1 MALQNQVHIYNV
13 DTSAFYNKK
22 EERIHIRSIEYKKLR
37 DKLKKVYKKADDEK
51 KERLINLNIKI
62 NNRVKYLKQKLSN
75 TLMQNKDV
83 RTLNENYLKPCNVV
97 SIFES
102 SLSRALDIKTNTLSN
117 DLIIVQ
123 TFFFDV
129 LKDAIL
135 NGLFVN
141 GEKYICFTASAGQI
155 RTKKTVFIREESLKE
170 IENSLMCG
178 LTIDRINKYGG
189 VNVNKFLA
197 YLALSNS
204 ATDLWE
210 DFDITK
216 CIVVDDMETEV
227 YGLVDFINDETY
239 EITRQEMNV
248 PIVHTD
254 GCGMILPSENKKSF
268 MVRLPWVKGLLVP
281 FDYVKFIKTYNTK
294 SKIKDI
300 YGKEWDVIKDDIRV
314 IFTKSQFKMWKY
326 YKSWEEYCENFKK
339 YSCQAGKCNEE
350 EDEIKNAKINYQML
364 QTITDITDAELLELC
379 KENMEDINKIVYDKK
394 HMLKLLGVTKE
405 NKNKN
410 YIQQALEIYP
420 NLIDDD
426 YLKNIINQTKKSLVK
441 KARVAKIKLDCK
453 YTFMCPD
460 LYAFCEYLFLGNK
473 NPKGLLKNGEVYCS
487 LYKDKD
493 KLDCLRSP
501 HLYKEHAIRKNVKDK
516 MDNNIDRSEWF
527 ITKGLYLSVHDLI
540 SKMLQNDFDGDKS
553 LVCAEELFVEI
564 AERNM
569 KDIVPLFYNMKKAE
583 PEIINNISIYNGL
596 IAAYTGG
603 NIGCYSNNISKIWD
617 NEEIWSSNDKDKKEE
632 ALKAVKLLCMENNFT
647 IDYAKTL
654 YKPERPKEIKKLI
667 SKYTKRKLPHF
678 FIYAKDKKRHQVES
692 INNSTVNK
700 LLKIIPNPRI
710 SLNKLKLDDFDYNM
724 LILDDYKNKDME
736 VIKAY
741 KELDIK
747 KYTMFNRNK
756 NSENYN
762 YVYKDIRDRILE
774 VNEDIQYVI
783 YSLVKYLYDV
793 KKIKNKTTLWEC
805 FGDVLV
811 KNLKYN
817 ISVVCSYC
825 EECGCLMKKNNNRQK
840 YCKECA
846 KEKQKQWQKESMK
859 KIRNKECE
867 VIENP

>member
-22 EERIHIRSIEYKKLR
+22 EEKIHIRSIEYKKLR
-37 DKLKKVYKKADDEK
+37 DKLKKVYEKADDEK

-83 RTLNENYLKPCNVV
+83 RILNENYLKPCNVV

-102 SLSRALDIKTNTLSN
+102 SLSRVLDIKTNTLSN

-155 RTKKTVFIREESLKE
+155 RTKKTIFIREESLKE

-617 NEEIWSSNDKDKKEE
+617 NEEIWSSDDKDKKEE
-632 ALKAVKLLCMENNFT
+632 ALKAIKLLCMENNFT

-700 LLKIIPNPRI
+700 LLKIIPNPRV

-724 LILDDYKNKDME
+724 LILDDYKNKDRK

-762 YVYKDIRDRILE
+762 YVYKDIRDKILE
-774 VNEDIQYVI
+774 VNGDIQHVI
-783 YSLVKYLYDV
+783 YSLVKYLYEV

-817 ISVVCSYC
+817 ISLSYIYC
-825 EECGCLMKKNNNRQK
+825 EKCGNLTKRNNDKSHSQK
-840 YCKECA
+840 YCKKCSLE
-846 KEKQKQWQKESMK
+846 MI
-859 KIRNKECE
+859 KIRDRIRKSNK
-867 VIENP
+867 NST

>member
-1 MALQNQVHIYNV
+1 M
-13 DTSAFYNKK
+13 
-22 EERIHIRSIEYKKLR
+22 
-37 DKLKKVYKKADDEK
+37 
-51 KERLINLNIKI
+51 
-62 NNRVKYLKQKLSN
+62 
-75 TLMQNKDV
+75 
-83 RTLNENYLKPCNVV
+83 
-97 SIFES
+97 
-102 SLSRALDIKTNTLSN
+102 
-117 DLIIVQ
+117 
-123 TFFFDV
+123 
-129 LKDAIL
+129 
-135 NGLFVN
+135 
-141 GEKYICFTASAGQI
+141 
-155 RTKKTVFIREESLKE
+155 
-170 IENSLMCG
+170 
-178 LTIDRINKYGG
+178 
-189 VNVNKFLA
+189 
-197 YLALSNS
+197 
-204 ATDLWE
+204 
-210 DFDITK
+210 
-216 CIVVDDMETEV
+216 
-227 YGLVDFINDETY
+227 
-239 EITRQEMNV
+239 
-248 PIVHTD
+248 
-254 GCGMILPSENKKSF
+254 
-268 MVRLPWVKGLLVP
+268 
-281 FDYVKFIKTYNTK
+281 
-294 SKIKDI
+294 
-300 YGKEWDVIKDDIRV
+300 
-314 IFTKSQFKMWKY
+314 
-326 YKSWEEYCENFKK
+326 
-339 YSCQAGKCNEE
+339 
-350 EDEIKNAKINYQML
+350 
-364 QTITDITDAELLELC
+364 
-379 KENMEDINKIVYDKK
+379 
-394 HMLKLLGVTKE
+394 
-405 NKNKN
+405 
-410 YIQQALEIYP
+410 
-420 NLIDDD
+420 
-426 YLKNIINQTKKSLVK
+426 
-441 KARVAKIKLDCK
+441 
-453 YTFMCPD
+453 
-460 LYAFCEYLFLGNK
+460 
-473 NPKGLLKNGEVYCS
+473 
-487 LYKDKD
+487 YKDKD

-617 NEEIWSSNDKDKKEE
+617 NEEIWSSDDKDKKEE
-632 ALKAVKLLCMENNFT
+632 ALKAIKLLCMENNFT

-700 LLKIIPNPRI
+700 LLKIIPNPRV

-724 LILDDYKNKDME
+724 LILDDYKNKDRK

-774 VNEDIQYVI
+774 VNGDIQHVI
-783 YSLVKYLYDV
+783 YSLVKYLYEV

-825 EECGCLMKKNNNRQK
+825 EECGFNEKK
-840 YCKECA
+840 
-846 KEKQKQWQKESMK
+846 
-859 KIRNKECE
+859 
-867 VIENP
+867 

>member
-37 DKLKKVYKKADDEK
+37 DKLKKVYEKADDEK

-617 NEEIWSSNDKDKKEE
+617 NEEIWSSDDKDKKEE
-632 ALKAVKLLCMENNFT
+632 ALKAIKLLCMENNFT

-700 LLKIIPNPRI
+700 LLKIIPNPRV

-724 LILDDYKNKDME
+724 LILDDYKNKDRK

-774 VNEDIQYVI
+774 VNGDIQHVI
-783 YSLVKYLYDV
+783 YSLVKYLYEV

-817 ISVVCSYC
+817 ISLSYIYC
-825 EECGCLMKKNNNRQK
+825 EKCGNLTKRNNDKSHSQK
-840 YCKECA
+840 YCKKCSLE
-846 KEKQKQWQKESMK
+846 MI
-859 KIRNKECE
+859 KIRDRIRKSNK
-867 VIENP
+867 NST

>member
-1 MALQNQVHIYNV
+1 MALKNQVHIYNV

-37 DKLKKVYKKADDEK
+37 DKLKKVYEKADDEK

-83 RTLNENYLKPCNVV
+83 RILNENYLKPCNIV

-155 RTKKTVFIREESLKE
+155 RTKKTIFIREESLKE

-178 LTIDRINKYGG
+178 LTIDKINKYGG

-473 NPKGLLKNGEVYCS
+473 NPKGLLKDGEVYCS

-617 NEEIWSSNDKDKKEE
+617 NEEIWSSDDKDKKEE
-632 ALKAVKLLCMENNFT
+632 ALKAIKLLCMENNFT

-700 LLKIIPNPRI
+700 LLKIIPNPRV

-724 LILDDYKNKDME
+724 LILDDYKNKDRK

-741 KELDIK
+741 KELDTK
-747 KYTMFNRNK
+747 KHTMFNRNK

-774 VNEDIQYVI
+774 VNGDIQHVI
-783 YSLVKYLYDV
+783 YSLVKYLYEV

-817 ISVVCSYC
+817 VSLSYMYC
-825 EECGCLMKKNNNRQK
+825 EKCGNLTKRNNDKSHSQK
-840 YCKECA
+840 YCKKCSLE
-846 KEKQKQWQKESMK
+846 MI
-859 KIRNKECE
+859 KIRDRIRKSNK
-867 VIENP
+867 NST

>member
-37 DKLKKVYKKADDEK
+37 DKLKKVYEKADDEK

-473 NPKGLLKNGEVYCS
+473 NPKGLLKDGEVYCS

-617 NEEIWSSNDKDKKEE
+617 NEEIWSSDDKDKKEE
-632 ALKAVKLLCMENNFT
+632 ALKAIKLLCMENNFT

-700 LLKIIPNPRI
+700 LLKIIPNPRV

-774 VNEDIQYVI
+774 VNGDIQHVI
-783 YSLVKYLYDV
+783 YSLVKYLYEV

-817 ISVVCSYC
+817 ISLSYMYC
-825 EECGCLMKKNNNRQK
+825 EKCGCLMKKTINNKK
-840 YCKECA
+840 YCNTCQ
-846 KEKQKQWQKESMK
+846 KEKQREWDRLYQAK
-859 KIRNKECE
+859 KRKNRVAKSC
-867 VIENP
+867 

>member
-37 DKLKKVYKKADDEK
+37 DKLKKVYEKTDDEK

-83 RTLNENYLKPCNVV
+83 RILNENYLKPCNVV

-155 RTKKTVFIREESLKE
+155 RTKKTIFIREESLKE

-516 MDNNIDRSEWF
+516 TDDNIDRSEWF

-617 NEEIWSSNDKDKKEE
+617 NEEIWSSDDKDKKEE
-632 ALKAVKLLCMENNFT
+632 ALKAIKLLCMENNFT

-700 LLKIIPNPRI
+700 LLKIIPNPRV

-724 LILDDYKNKDME
+724 LILDDYKNKDRK

-774 VNEDIQYVI
+774 VNGDIQHVI
-783 YSLVKYLYDV
+783 YSLVKYLYEV

-817 ISVVCSYC
+817 ISLSYMYC
-825 EECGCLMKKNNNRQK
+825 EKCGNLTKRNNDKSHSQK
-840 YCKECA
+840 YCKKCSLE
-846 KEKQKQWQKESMK
+846 MI
-859 KIRNKECE
+859 KIRDRIRKSNK
-867 VIENP
+867 NST

>member
-700 LLKIIPNPRI
+700 LLKIIPNPRV

-724 LILDDYKNKDME
+724 LILDDYKNKDRK

-774 VNEDIQYVI
+774 VNGDIQHVI
-783 YSLVKYLYDV
+783 YSLVKYLYEV

-817 ISVVCSYC
+817 ISLSYMYC
-825 EECGCLMKKNNNRQK
+825 EKCGCLMKKTGRNQKMCKVCYKEYRKEYINNK
-840 YCKECA
+840 VKEHY
-846 KEKQKQWQKESMK
+846 K
-859 KIRNKECE
+859 NKGRK
-867 VIENP
+867 V

>member
-37 DKLKKVYKKADDEK
+37 DKLKKVYEKADDEK

-83 RTLNENYLKPCNVV
+83 RILNENYLKPCNVV

-155 RTKKTVFIREESLKE
+155 RTKKTIFIREESLKE

-473 NPKGLLKNGEVYCS
+473 NPKGLLKDGEVYCS

-617 NEEIWSSNDKDKKEE
+617 NEEIWSSDDKDKKEE
-632 ALKAVKLLCMENNFT
+632 ALKAIKLLCMENNFT

-700 LLKIIPNPRI
+700 LLKIIPNPRV

-724 LILDDYKNKDME
+724 LILDDYKNKDRK

-756 NSENYN
+756 SSENYN

-774 VNEDIQYVI
+774 VNGDIQHVI
-783 YSLVKYLYDV
+783 YSLVKYLYEV

-817 ISVVCSYC
+817 ISLSYIYC
-825 EECGCLMKKNNNRQK
+825 EKCGNLTKRNNDKSHSQK
-840 YCKECA
+840 YCKKCSLE
-846 KEKQKQWQKESMK
+846 MI
-859 KIRNKECE
+859 KIRDRIRKSNK
-867 VIENP
+867 NST

>member
-37 DKLKKVYKKADDEK
+37 DKLKKVYEKADDEK

-83 RTLNENYLKPCNVV
+83 RILNENYLKPCNIV

-155 RTKKTVFIREESLKE
+155 RTKKTIFIREESLKE

-473 NPKGLLKNGEVYCS
+473 NPKGLLKDGEVYCS

-617 NEEIWSSNDKDKKEE
+617 NEEIWSSDDKDKKEE
-632 ALKAVKLLCMENNFT
+632 ALKAIKLLCMENNFT

-700 LLKIIPNPRI
+700 LLKIIPNPRV

-724 LILDDYKNKDME
+724 LILDDYKNKDRK

-774 VNEDIQYVI
+774 VNGDIQHVI
-783 YSLVKYLYDV
+783 YSLVKYLYEV

-817 ISVVCSYC
+817 VSLSYMYC
-825 EECGCLMKKNNNRQK
+825 EKCGCLMKKTINNKK
-840 YCKECA
+840 YCNTCQ
-846 KEKQKQWQKESMK
+846 KEKQREWDRLYQAK
-859 KIRNKECE
+859 KRKNRVAKSC
-867 VIENP
+867 

>member
-37 DKLKKVYKKADDEK
+37 DKLKKVYEKADDEK

-83 RTLNENYLKPCNVV
+83 RILNENYLKPCNVV

-155 RTKKTVFIREESLKE
+155 RTKKTIFIREESLKE

-473 NPKGLLKNGEVYCS
+473 NPKGLLKDGEVYCS

-617 NEEIWSSNDKDKKEE
+617 NEEIWSSDDKDKKEE
-632 ALKAVKLLCMENNFT
+632 ALKAIKLLCMENNFT

-700 LLKIIPNPRI
+700 LLKIIPNPRV

-736 VIKAY
+736 VIKTY
-741 KELDIK
+741 KELDTK

-762 YVYKDIRDRILE
+762 YVYKDIRDKILE
-774 VNEDIQYVI
+774 VNGDIQHVI
-783 YSLVKYLYDV
+783 YSLVKYLYEV

-817 ISVVCSYC
+817 ISLSYMYC
-825 EECGCLMKKNNNRQK
+825 EKCGNLTKRNNDKSHSQK
-840 YCKECA
+840 YCKKCSLE
-846 KEKQKQWQKESMK
+846 MI
-859 KIRNKECE
+859 KIRDRIRKSNK
-867 VIENP
+867 NST

>member
-1 MALQNQVHIYNV
+1 VALQNQVHIYNV

-37 DKLKKVYKKADDEK
+37 DKLKKVYEKADDEK

-83 RTLNENYLKPCNVV
+83 RILNENYLKPCNIV

-155 RTKKTVFIREESLKE
+155 RTKKTIFIREESLKE

-473 NPKGLLKNGEVYCS
+473 NPKGLLKDGEVYCS

-617 NEEIWSSNDKDKKEE
+617 NEEIWSSDDKDKKEE
-632 ALKAVKLLCMENNFT
+632 ALKAIKLLCMENNFT

-700 LLKIIPNPRI
+700 LLKIIPNPRV

-724 LILDDYKNKDME
+724 LILDDYKNKDRK

-774 VNEDIQYVI
+774 VNGDIQHVI
-783 YSLVKYLYDV
+783 YSLVKYLYEV

-817 ISVVCSYC
+817 ISLSYMYC
-825 EECGCLMKKNNNRQK
+825 EKCGCLMKKTINNKK
-840 YCKECA
+840 YCNTCQ
-846 KEKQKQWQKESMK
+846 KEKQREWDRLYQAK
-859 KIRNKECE
+859 KRKNRVAKSC
-867 VIENP
+867 

>member
-1 MALQNQVHIYNV
+1 
-13 DTSAFYNKK
+13 
-22 EERIHIRSIEYKKLR
+22 
-37 DKLKKVYKKADDEK
+37 
-51 KERLINLNIKI
+51 
-62 NNRVKYLKQKLSN
+62 
-75 TLMQNKDV
+75 MQNKDV
-83 RTLNENYLKPCNVV
+83 RILNENYLKPCNVV

-155 RTKKTVFIREESLKE
+155 RTKKTIFIREESLKK

-178 LTIDRINKYGG
+178 LTIDKINKYGG

-617 NEEIWSSNDKDKKEE
+617 NEEIWSSDDKDKKEE
-632 ALKAVKLLCMENNFT
+632 ALKAIKLLCMENNFT

-700 LLKIIPNPRI
+700 LLKIIPNPRV

-724 LILDDYKNKDME
+724 LILDDYKNKDRK

-774 VNEDIQYVI
+774 VNGDIQHVI
-783 YSLVKYLYDV
+783 YSLVKYLYEV

-817 ISVVCSYC
+817 VSLSYMYC
-825 EECGCLMKKNNNRQK
+825 EKCGNLTKRNNDKSHSQK
-840 YCKECA
+840 YCKKCSLE
-846 KEKQKQWQKESMK
+846 MI
-859 KIRNKECE
+859 KIRDRIRKSNK
-867 VIENP
+867 NST

>member
-37 DKLKKVYKKADDEK
+37 DKLKKVYEKADDEK

-617 NEEIWSSNDKDKKEE
+617 NEEIWSSDDKDKKEE
-632 ALKAVKLLCMENNFT
+632 ALKAIKLLCMENNFT

-700 LLKIIPNPRI
+700 LLKIIPNPRV

-724 LILDDYKNKDME
+724 LILDDYKNKDRE
-736 VIKAY
+736 VIKTY
-741 KELDIK
+741 KELDTK
-747 KYTMFNRNK
+747 KHTMFNRNK

-762 YVYKDIRDRILE
+762 YVYKDIRDKILE
-774 VNEDIQYVI
+774 VNGDIQHVI
-783 YSLVKYLYDV
+783 YSLVKYLYEV

-817 ISVVCSYC
+817 ISLSYIYC
-825 EECGCLMKKNNNRQK
+825 EKCGNLTKRNNDKSHSQK
-840 YCKECA
+840 YCKKCSLE
-846 KEKQKQWQKESMK
+846 MI
-859 KIRNKECE
+859 KIRDRIRKSNK
-867 VIENP
+867 NST

>member
-1 MALQNQVHIYNV
+1 M
-13 DTSAFYNKK
+13 
-22 EERIHIRSIEYKKLR
+22 
-37 DKLKKVYKKADDEK
+37 
-51 KERLINLNIKI
+51 
-62 NNRVKYLKQKLSN
+62 VK
-75 TLMQNKDV
+75 MG
-83 RTLNENYLKPCNVV
+83 CN
-97 SIFES
+97 
-102 SLSRALDIKTNTLSN
+102 
-117 DLIIVQ
+117 
-123 TFFFDV
+123 
-129 LKDAIL
+129 
-135 NGLFVN
+135 
-141 GEKYICFTASAGQI
+141 
-155 RTKKTVFIREESLKE
+155 
-170 IENSLMCG
+170 
-178 LTIDRINKYGG
+178 
-189 VNVNKFLA
+189 
-197 YLALSNS
+197 
-204 ATDLWE
+204 
-210 DFDITK
+210 
-216 CIVVDDMETEV
+216 
-227 YGLVDFINDETY
+227 
-239 EITRQEMNV
+239 
-248 PIVHTD
+248 
-254 GCGMILPSENKKSF
+254 
-268 MVRLPWVKGLLVP
+268 
-281 FDYVKFIKTYNTK
+281 
-294 SKIKDI
+294 
-300 YGKEWDVIKDDIRV
+300 KDDIRV
-314 IFTKSQFKMWKY
+314 IFIKSQFKMWKY

-473 NPKGLLKNGEVYCS
+473 NPKGLLKDGEVYCS

-516 MDNNIDRSEWF
+516 TDNNIDRSEWF

-617 NEEIWSSNDKDKKEE
+617 NEEIWSSDDKDKKEE
-632 ALKAVKLLCMENNFT
+632 ALKAIKLLCMENNFT

-700 LLKIIPNPRI
+700 LLKIIPNPRV
-710 SLNKLKLDDFDYNM
+710 SFKLSWM
-724 LILDDYKNKDME
+724 ILI
-736 VIKAY
+736 I
-741 KELDIK
+741 I
-747 KYTMFNRNK
+747 
-756 NSENYN
+756 
-762 YVYKDIRDRILE
+762 
-774 VNEDIQYVI
+774 
-783 YSLVKYLYDV
+783 
-793 KKIKNKTTLWEC
+793 C
-805 FGDVLV
+805 
-811 KNLKYN
+811 
-817 ISVVCSYC
+817 
-825 EECGCLMKKNNNRQK
+825 
-840 YCKECA
+840 
-846 KEKQKQWQKESMK
+846 
-859 KIRNKECE
+859 
-867 VIENP
+867 

>member
-37 DKLKKVYKKADDEK
+37 DKLKKVYEKADDEK

-155 RTKKTVFIREESLKE
+155 RTKKTIFIREESLKE

-617 NEEIWSSNDKDKKEE
+617 NEEIWSSDDKDKKEE
-632 ALKAVKLLCMENNFT
+632 ALKAIKLLCMENNFT

-700 LLKIIPNPRI
+700 LLKIIPNPRV

-724 LILDDYKNKDME
+724 LILDDYKNKDRE
-736 VIKAY
+736 VIKTY
-741 KELDIK
+741 KELDTK
-747 KYTMFNRNK
+747 KHTMFNRNK

-762 YVYKDIRDRILE
+762 YVYKDIRDKILE
-774 VNEDIQYVI
+774 VNGDIQHVI
-783 YSLVKYLYDV
+783 YSLVKYLYEV

-817 ISVVCSYC
+817 VSLSYMYC
-825 EECGCLMKKNNNRQK
+825 EKCGNLTKRNNDKSHSQK
-840 YCKECA
+840 YCKKCSLE
-846 KEKQKQWQKESMK
+846 MI
-859 KIRNKECE
+859 KIRDRIRKSNK
-867 VIENP
+867 NST

>member
-37 DKLKKVYKKADDEK
+37 DKLKKVYEKADDEK

-83 RTLNENYLKPCNVV
+83 RILNENYLKPCNIV

-155 RTKKTVFIREESLKE
+155 RTKKTIFIREESLKE

-473 NPKGLLKNGEVYCS
+473 NPKGLLKDGEVYCS

-617 NEEIWSSNDKDKKEE
+617 NEEIWSSDDKDKKEE
-632 ALKAVKLLCMENNFT
+632 ALKAIKLLCMENNFT

-700 LLKIIPNPRI
+700 LLKIIPNPRV

-724 LILDDYKNKDME
+724 LILDDYKNKDRK

-774 VNEDIQYVI
+774 VNGDIQHVI
-783 YSLVKYLYDV
+783 YSLVKYLYEV

-817 ISVVCSYC
+817 VSLSYMYC
-825 EECGCLMKKNNNRQK
+825 EKCGNLTKRNNDKSHSQK
-840 YCKECA
+840 YCKKCSLE
-846 KEKQKQWQKESMK
+846 MI
-859 KIRNKECE
+859 KIRDRIRKSNK
-867 VIENP
+867 NST

>member
-37 DKLKKVYKKADDEK
+37 DKLKKVYEKADDEK

-178 LTIDRINKYGG
+178 LTIDKINKYGG

-441 KARVAKIKLDCK
+441 KARIAKIKLDCK

-473 NPKGLLKNGEVYCS
+473 NPKGLLKDGEVYCS

-617 NEEIWSSNDKDKKEE
+617 NEEIWSSDDKDKKEE
-632 ALKAVKLLCMENNFT
+632 ALKAIKLLCMENNFT

-700 LLKIIPNPRI
+700 LLKIIPNPRV

-724 LILDDYKNKDME
+724 LILDDYKNKDRK

-774 VNEDIQYVI
+774 VNGDIQHVI
-783 YSLVKYLYDV
+783 YSLVKYLYEV

-817 ISVVCSYC
+817 VSLSYMYC
-825 EECGCLMKKNNNRQK
+825 EKCGNLTKRNNDKSHSQK
-840 YCKECA
+840 YCKKCSLE
-846 KEKQKQWQKESMK
+846 MI
-859 KIRNKECE
+859 KIRDRIRKSNK
-867 VIENP
+867 NST